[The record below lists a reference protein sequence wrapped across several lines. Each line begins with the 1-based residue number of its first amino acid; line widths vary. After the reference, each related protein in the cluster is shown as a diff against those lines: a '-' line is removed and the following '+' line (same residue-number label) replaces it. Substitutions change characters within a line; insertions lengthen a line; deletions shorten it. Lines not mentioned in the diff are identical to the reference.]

1 MLNHRRIAAL
11 TPVTWNGVRRNW
23 ATIAAVLAIA
33 LVTAPARADIAV
45 AKAFLSSVGGPA
57 AGLVKQGDVVVL
69 AITTLNDNTL
79 VSAGSL
85 TDTLPSGMVIAA
97 NPDVQFSAGCGPA
110 TATPAPGD
118 TSLTFSN
125 AEIPAAANSVTGQC
139 TAYVNVQVVG
149 PTGTAAGSIATL
161 NNTIPALAYTGTQNG
176 ISVTNQNPVTQ
187 SISVS
192 KLQNLTVAKS
202 FAPTTVPMG
211 EATTVTITVTNP
223 NASSPVGLTTIT
235 DTLPANLTA
244 ASANATVA
252 CSSGGSPT
260 SATAAT
266 GSGVTGAV
274 TFTMPAGTTITGGG
288 SCTLTWPN
296 VVADLAQTNGGVTT
310 NRILANAVGNDRNLQ
325 SGAASA
331 NLTVQPPLQVSKN
344 FVPTTAPANTP
355 FNLNLVFRNPSAS
368 ALSSISMSDSLP
380 TATSSGGGSGAMTVT
395 GAATTSGSCANFLVG
410 VVLGT
415 GDVTVTATSLG
426 AGQTCTVTVPVTAST
441 DGAYANTTSPTTYTS
456 ANPAIAGPNTVPAA
470 SANVTVYNALTMA
483 KSAQDPRNTANPAGN
498 VAPGNLLAYRLTL
511 NNYATSPQAGVDVV
525 DALPVSG
532 AAQVT
537 FKATPAP
544 VFSGCTGA
552 SVSLDGS
559 AVAHFSTIAI
569 PAAVGTSPS
578 VCTITFYTQIPA
590 NWPVG
595 TPISNTIPAG
605 NVTSGGNGILQGN
618 PPGTSSPTV
627 ARLTQTKTDAPTS
640 IFQGQTSLTTIT
652 LTNNDYTDLTA
663 ASVDDTPIYAAT
675 TANQVVLADTPSA
688 TTTCSGTPA
697 FTALPGATSFRAAGL
712 TIPQRGT
719 CKVSFYVKGV
729 VAGVYTNTVPA
740 NSVSATAPDGST
752 VVSAAPATA
761 NLTVQSAITATK
773 TFLPASVASNN
784 GNSRVTITL
793 NNVSSSQLTGVA
805 LTDPLPTG
813 MTLSAVPQASTSC
826 GGPLTLTAAPGS
838 TTATL
843 SGATLYAGAS
853 CVVQFNIQTNGQ
865 GGSPLVN
872 TIPAGGITA
881 DGGVATATAVS
892 GNLTTFSAPAINV
905 QKSFSPSSLT
915 MIGQRSLLTITLS
928 NTQGGAIPVTNLTLT
943 DTLPAGIAIVSG
955 TPAST
960 TCPGGVVT
968 TPGNAALAI
977 SGASLGAG
985 ATCTVTA
992 QTSLLGQGTAT
1003 NTIPASA
1010 VHTDQSVT
1018 NTSGFSSN
1026 LSALPSLGITKDF
1039 NPSTVPPNI
1048 PSTLTIHVLNSEAIA
1063 LTNISVHD
1071 ALPAGL
1077 TVATP
1082 SGATTTCRNGTVTT
1096 TGNVI
1101 QLTGGIISEAKAAPA
1116 ECIIQVNVVS
1126 AVAGNYD
1133 NLIHVGEASGTS
1145 STGSTATN
1153 LVDAPA
1159 TLRVQNTATLT
1170 KSFANAHV
1178 DVGQV
1183 NRLTIRITNPNAIT
1197 LNNAILTDALPAGV
1211 YVAQSP
1217 NVATTCAASPGSTVV
1232 VSPLPGPGGQAVRIT
1247 GAQIPVTGNCT
1258 FSVDVLS
1265 NQVGTF
1271 VNTIPDGA
1279 LTSDEGVTN
1288 SAPTSASFSTFS
1300 PPALAKQFTPV
1311 QISPGGTSKLR
1322 IVLGNPNPSSISL
1335 TSALTDTL
1343 PQSPGALTASI
1354 DAVTAD
1360 PLPRCLGAS
1369 ATATTITVA
1378 SGTSIPAGGCI
1389 VLANVTG
1396 ATDGTYT
1403 NVIPGSA
1410 LQTNAGPNQLPA
1422 SAQLLI
1428 SSTLVSITGY
1438 VYQDNNANGVYDSGD
1453 LPLTGQTLQLV
1464 SNDGLISLTT
1474 TTSAGGDY
1482 AFLGLPV
1489 GTYRITQPNQPAGT
1503 LNGITTAGKIG
1514 GTTVGTA
1521 SAIATTPSTIGSI
1534 SFAAAGLIGSG
1545 YNFGEVVPSSVTGL
1559 VFADAN
1565 NDGIRQSS
1573 ESVIAG
1579 TAIALSGIDDTGATV
1594 TRSLFSGSDGTYSFT
1609 GLRPG
1614 QYTLVEGTQPA
1625 GTVNGIT
1632 SAGPVY
1638 TLGGTATAPGSSP
1651 GTATAPTVLVNPP
1664 SQTSRI
1670 GSSAPAGNGAGSLT
1684 LPPNAYSPSNNFAE
1698 IPAVGSLSGSVFVD
1712 NNADGT
1718 LNGADAGVANQ
1729 PVQLTGTDL
1738 NGAAVS
1744 RSTTTAADGSYSFAG
1759 LAPGTYAVSYTPTA
1773 LAPNLVAGR
1782 AIAGTTGGTG
1792 GSTPATAASISAIPI
1807 SASSTGLNSQGN
1819 RFTLVPQKV
1828 DVVKAAGAPLQIAPK
1843 VYQIP
1848 FILTVGNQGTVPVS
1862 NVQAADNLL
1871 PTAPTGSAISIR
1883 PGSFAANL
1891 TGSAVQCAG
1900 PATAYDGAAHA
1911 ALLAGNFSLAP
1922 GEKCVV
1928 GFVMVVDFAANPVP
1942 AILYNS
1948 AYASTNSGA
1957 NAGPTFD
1964 AGGHKTGDAPNTLAT
1979 DISVNSSVAPGA
1991 AGQVPAAAPTLPGVA
2006 NGDAPAGVPT
2016 PVSLTGVLIDVIK
2029 NVGTPVQVAPA
2040 VAGHV
2045 RFEVPYSITVAASQ
2059 QAATNVQVVDSLA
2072 SAYTTGNPSISI
2084 KAGTF
2089 AVPSGAPNAGV
2100 CAGPGTSFDG
2110 VAAIALLAGNFT
2122 LPQGGQCT
2130 VRFTA
2135 VIDYPSL
2142 SVVPAT
2148 ANENLAF
2155 AVAGLNA
2162 NATGGTVSG
2171 TGNGATFTPAA
2182 GSAFIAL
2189 DTSSGN
2195 RAAMGGTAQ
2204 GATVYSTSG
2213 GQSGVTGPVTV
2224 PTPTIGTQQLP
2235 SAPNGD
2241 NSGSPTTQAVLTGER
2256 ISVIKAV
2263 GVLRQLSA
2271 TTYQVPYT
2279 IVVKNTSGVPV
2290 TNVQVMDNLLRT
2302 FNGSG
2307 AAGITVVVSNY
2318 TATPAFDGPAAAPPA
2333 CTAAAYDG
2341 VTQQALLTGSDT
2353 LLPGQKCVLAFI
2365 ATVSWTAQ
2373 PVPVTAQLN
2382 QAVAAAGTSPQAP
2395 GGGNLP
2401 VVPTNPA
2408 LPPTFPASTL
2418 TSTASTN
2425 AVPSTAA
2432 GPGVPPTL
2440 ASLPAV
2446 NPSDAPSPTPA
2457 LIAPAFI
2464 DVVKGV
2470 VGTPAVVDA
2479 ATFDVSYALT
2489 VKNTGPSAIYNAQL
2503 NDSLRATYAT
2513 PLARQPTLTN
2523 GTTGTLPI
2531 AVRLA
2536 GGHCATASA
2545 FDGIGAT
2552 SLLAGTDTLQA
2563 GEACTLTF
2571 TVRVHYAQVS
2581 DVPNGTAQLNSAYA
2595 SSTVAGSG
2603 ANPGYTFPGG
2613 GGGPVPP
2620 GGVIA
2625 TDTSSNG
2632 TKPPATPNGDV
2643 PSPTPVLLSS
2653 GPDLVLRKSHSAP
2666 FFTESNVGA
2675 YTLVVSNRGYL
2686 PTVGTY
2692 TVVDTLPTGM
2702 TVAAI
2707 PTGSG
2712 WNCAATVIGSTTA
2725 TCTSS
2730 TVIAGGAGTPVENP
2744 AAITLTV
2751 NVKRGACAHPNSS
2764 GQCAGSTA
2772 LVNHAAVSG
2781 GGEQNIPYFTGNNT
2795 ADDPTSVQQAGA
2807 ISGQVWTDLA
2817 HDRQPSGNPG
2827 VPGMAVEV
2835 LDSAGN
2841 LVASTTTDAAGH
2853 YLIGGLAPGP
2863 GYQVRFK
2870 DPASG
2875 AYFGRPVSR
2884 DPNGGNDPTAAQGSG
2899 VVASGSIQ
2907 NITVPG
2913 GNGVLTNQS
2922 LPLDPG
2928 GIVYDSVTR
2937 RPVPGAV
2944 VTLLDP
2950 TGHAVPAACL
2960 VGGVS
2965 QVTTKVTGSPL
2976 DGSYSFLLL
2985 HPVPAGC
2992 PGAGHYQIRVTPPAQ
3007 YVASRTLPPA
3017 AATLTPPLGCVNGG
3031 AGNLCVV
3038 QAQAGPPTGPQ
3049 PTTYYLSLALDPATP
3064 GPNVVGNNV
3073 PLDPAVLPA
3082 LTLVKSGDRTEAEL
3096 GSTVRYSLTISR
3108 TDTAGGVL
3116 STLTVVDTLPQGF
3129 RFVPG
3134 TAALDGKGTADPAGA
3149 PGPRL
3154 SFALRPA
3161 AGLAAGGR
3169 LVLTYRVRLGVG
3181 SQQGTG
3187 VNSAQAMLS
3196 PKVSCRTQPTACSN
3210 VGHFR
3215 VKVSAGV
3222 FATEAC
3228 ITGKVYVDCNH
3239 NHIEDPEEIGIPGVR
3254 IYLENGQYFITDVE
3268 GKYSYCGLA
3277 PLTHVAVIDPLTLP
3291 RGSRLMETSNRN
3303 AGDPTSL
3310 FLDLRSGSLDR
3321 ADFIEGSCSN
3331 SVLEQVKARRA
3342 AGAVNVNENERI
3354 GRAPLKYDGK
3364 GAAYPQEGTDSA
3376 NQAIVKTREKAPV
3389 PVLTPVPATA
3399 VDGDDRTVTPT
3410 TVPAATEVPQ

>member
-1 MLNHRRIAAL
+1 MLKYRPTDLSSRLRRTVARCL
-11 TPVTWNGVRRNW
+11 GRRF
-23 ATIAAVLAIA
+23 AAVLAIF
-33 LVTAPARADIAV
+33 LVAGPARADIAI
-45 AKAFLSSVGGPA
+45 AKAFLSSIGGPA

-79 VSAGSL
+79 VTAGSL
-85 TDTLPSGMVIAA
+85 TDSLPAGMVIAA
-97 NPDVQFSAGCGPA
+97 NPAVQFSAGCGPA
-110 TATPAPGD
+110 TASPAPGD
-118 TSLTFSN
+118 TSFTFTN

-139 TAYVNVQVVG
+139 IAYVNVQAIG

-161 NNTIPALAYTGTQNG
+161 NNTIPAFAYTGTQNG
-176 ISVTNQNPVTQ
+176 VAVTNQNPVTQ

-192 KLQNLTVAKS
+192 KLQNLTVAKT
-202 FAPTTVPMG
+202 FAPATVPMG

-223 NASSPVGLTTIT
+223 NASSPVGLSTIT

-244 ASANATVA
+244 QSANATVV
-252 CSSGGSPT
+252 CSAGGSPA

-274 TFTMPAGTTITGGG
+274 SFAMPAGTTIAGGG
-288 SCTLTWPN
+288 TCTLTWPN
-296 VVADLAQTNGGVTT
+296 VVPNLAQTNGGATT
-310 NRILANAVGNDRNLQ
+310 NRVLANAIVNDRGLQ
-325 SGAASA
+325 SAAASA

-355 FNLNLVFRNPSAS
+355 FNLNLVFSNPSAS
-368 ALSSISMSDSLP
+368 ALSSISLSDALP
-380 TATSSGGGSGAMTVT
+380 TATSSAGGSGAMTVA
-395 GAATTSGSCANFLVG
+395 GAPTTSGSCANFLAG

-415 GDVTVTATSLG
+415 GNVTVTATSLG
-426 AGQTCTVTVPVTAST
+426 AGQTCTVTIPVTAST

-470 SANVTVYNALTMA
+470 SANVTVYNALTMS
-483 KSAQDPRNTANPAGN
+483 KSARDPRNPANPAGN

-511 NNYATSPQAGVDVV
+511 NNYSTSAQAGVDVL
-525 DALPVSG
+525 DPLPVSG

-544 VFSGCTGA
+544 VFSGCSGTTASIDGA
-552 SVSLDGS
+552 
-559 AVAHFSTIAI
+559 AVAHFSGIAI
-569 PAAVGTSPS
+569 PPAAGTSPS
-578 VCTITFYTQIPA
+578 VCTITFYTQVPA

-627 ARLTQTKTDAPTS
+627 ARLTQSKTAAPTS

-663 ASVDDTPIYAAT
+663 ASVNDTPLYAAT
-675 TANQVVLADTPSA
+675 GANQVVLADTPSA
-688 TTTCSGTPA
+688 TTTCAGSPA
-697 FTALPGATSFRAAGL
+697 FTAVPGTTSFRASGL
-712 TIPQRGT
+712 TVPQRGA

-740 NSVSATAPDGST
+740 ASVSATAADAST
-752 VVSAAPATA
+752 VTAAAPATA
-761 NLTVQSAITATK
+761 SLTVQSAITASK
-773 TFLPASVASNN
+773 AFSPASVASNN
-784 GNSRVTITL
+784 GSSRVTITL
-793 NNVSSSQLTGVA
+793 TNVSSSQLTGVA

-813 MTLSAVPQASTSC
+813 MALSAVPQASTSC
-826 GGPLTLTAAPGS
+826 GGPLTLTAAPG
-838 TTATL
+838 TATVSL

-853 CVVQFNIQTNGQ
+853 CVVQFNVLTNGL
-865 GGSPLVN
+865 GSSPLVN
-872 TIPAGGITA
+872 TLPAGGITA
-881 DGGVATATAVS
+881 DGGIATATPVS
-892 GNLTTFSAPAINV
+892 GTLTTFLAPSINV
-905 QKSFSPSSLT
+905 QKSFSPASLT

-928 NTQGGAIPVTNLTLT
+928 NTQGGAIPVTNLSLT
-943 DTLPAGIAIVSG
+943 DTLPAGIVIVGG

-960 TCPGGVVT
+960 TCAGGVVT
-968 TPGNAALAI
+968 TPGNAALAV

-992 QTSLLGQGTAT
+992 QTSLLGQGTST
-1003 NTIPASA
+1003 NTIPANS

-1018 NTSGFSSN
+1018 NSSGFSSN

-1077 TVATP
+1077 VVATP

-1101 QLTGGIISEAKAAPA
+1101 QLTGGTISEAKAAPA
-1116 ECIIQVNVVS
+1116 ECIIQVNVVA

-1133 NLIHVGEASGTS
+1133 NLIHVGDASGTS

-1159 TLRVQNTATLT
+1159 TLRVQNFATLS

-1183 NRLTIRITNPNAIT
+1183 NRLTVRIANPNAIT
-1197 LNNAILTDALPAGV
+1197 LNNAVLTDTLPAGV
-1211 YVAQSP
+1211 YIAQTP

-1247 GAQIPVTGNCT
+1247 GAQVPVTGSCT
-1258 FSVDVLS
+1258 FAVDVLS

-1279 LTSDEGVTN
+1279 LATDEGVTN
-1288 SAPTSASFSTFS
+1288 SAPASASFSTFS
-1300 PPALAKQFTPV
+1300 PPTLAKQFTPV
-1311 QISPGGTSKLR
+1311 QIAPAGSSKLR
-1322 IVLGNPNPSSISL
+1322 ILLGNPNPSAIAL

-1354 DAVTAD
+1354 DAASAD
-1360 PLPRCLGAS
+1360 PLPRCAGAS

-1378 SGTSIPAGGCI
+1378 SGTSVPAGGCVVI
-1389 VLANVTG
+1389 ANVTG
-1396 ATDGTYT
+1396 GTNGTYT

-1422 SAQLLI
+1422 TAQLLI

-1438 VYQDNNANGVYDSGD
+1438 VYQDNNANGAYDGGD
-1453 LPLTGQTLQLV
+1453 LPLPGQTLQLV
-1464 SNDGLISLTT
+1464 SSDGLISLTT
-1474 TTSAGGDY
+1474 TTSPGGDY

-1489 GTYRITQPNQPAGT
+1489 GTYRITQPSQPTGT
-1503 LNGITTAGKIG
+1503 LNGITTAGRIA

-1521 SAIATTPSTIGSI
+1521 SAVATTPSTIGSI
-1534 SFAAAGLIGSG
+1534 TFAAGGLIGAG
-1545 YNFGEVVPSSVTGL
+1545 YNFGEVVPSSVSGL

-1573 ESVIAG
+1573 ESAIAG
-1579 TAIALSGIDDTGATV
+1579 TAIALNGIDDTGATV
-1594 TRSLFSGSDGTYSFT
+1594 TRSAFSAADGTYSFS

-1614 QYTLVEGTQPA
+1614 QYTLIEGTQPA
-1625 GTVNGIT
+1625 GTVNGVT
-1632 SAGPVY
+1632 SAGHVS
-1638 TLGGTATAPGSSP
+1638 TLGGTTTAPGSSP

-1664 SQTSRI
+1664 GQTSRI

-1684 LPPNAYSPSNNFAE
+1684 LPPNAYSPNNNFAE
-1698 IPAVGSLSGSVFVD
+1698 IPAVGSLSGTVFVD

-1718 LNGADAGVANQ
+1718 LNGTDAGVGSQ

-1738 NGAAVS
+1738 NGKAVS
-1744 RSTTTAADGSYSFAG
+1744 RSTVTAADGSYSFAG

-1773 LAPNLVAGR
+1773 IAPNLVAGR

-1792 GSTPATAASISAIPI
+1792 GSTPATALSIAAIPI
-1807 SASSTGLNSQGN
+1807 SASATGLNSQGN
-1819 RFTLVPQKV
+1819 RFTLVPQKI
-1828 DVVKAAGAPLQIAPK
+1828 DVVKAAGAPLQVAPR
-1843 VYQIP
+1843 VFQIP
-1848 FILTVGNQGTVPVS
+1848 FILTVGNQGTVPVT

-1871 PTAPTGSAISIR
+1871 PTAPSGSTITIR

-1891 TGSAVQCAG
+1891 GGSAAQCAG
-1900 PATAYDGAAHA
+1900 PATAYDGIGHP
-1911 ALLAGNFSLAP
+1911 ALLAGNFPLAP
-1922 GEKCVV
+1922 GEKCVI

-1942 AILYNS
+1942 AIVYNS
-1948 AYASTNSGA
+1948 AYASTGSGA
-1957 NAGPTFD
+1957 NPGPSFD
-1964 AGGHKTGDAPNTLAT
+1964 AAGHKTGDAPNTLAT
-1979 DISVNSSVAPGA
+1979 DISVNSAVAPGA
-1991 AGQVPAAAPTLPGVA
+1991 AGQVPAAAPALPGVA

-2029 NVGTPVQVAPA
+2029 NAGTPIQVPAA

-2045 RFEVPYSITVAASQ
+2045 RFEIPYAVTVVAAR
-2059 QAATNVQVVDSLA
+2059 QAATNVQMVDSLA
-2072 SAYTTGNPSISI
+2072 AAYTAGSPAVSV
-2084 KAGTF
+2084 KAGSF
-2089 AVPSGAPNAGV
+2089 AVPTGAPNAGV
-2100 CAGPGTSFDG
+2100 CAGPAATFDG
-2110 VAAIALLAGNFT
+2110 VAAIALLAGNFA
-2122 LPQGGQCT
+2122 LPQGSQCT
-2130 VRFTA
+2130 ARFTA
-2135 VIDYPSL
+2135 VVDYPNL
-2142 SVVPAT
+2142 AAVPAL
-2148 ANENLAF
+2148 ASENLAF
-2155 AVAGLNA
+2155 AVAGLSA
-2162 NATGGTVSG
+2162 NPTGGTVSG
-2171 TGNGATFTPAA
+2171 AGSGASFTPAA
-2182 GSAFIAL
+2182 GSAFVAL

-2195 RAAMGGTAQ
+2195 RAVMGGTAQ
-2204 GATVYSTSG
+2204 GATVYATTG

-2224 PTPTIGTQQLP
+2224 PTPTTGTQQLP
-2235 SAPNGD
+2235 ATPNGD
-2241 NSGSPTTQAVLTGER
+2241 NSGSPTTQVVLAAQRLG
-2256 ISVIKAV
+2256 VIKAV
-2263 GVLRQLSA
+2263 GVLRQMSA

-2279 IVVKNTSGVPV
+2279 LVVKNTAAVPA
-2290 TNVQVMDNLLRT
+2290 TNVQVVDNLLRT

-2307 AAGITVVVSNY
+2307 AAGITVAVSNY
-2318 TATPAFDGPAAAPPA
+2318 TATPAFDAPASGPPT

-2341 VTQQALLTGSDT
+2341 VTGQALLGGSDT
-2353 LLPGQKCVLAFI
+2353 LLPGQKCVLSFI

-2382 QAVAAAGTSPQAP
+2382 QAVAAAGASPQPP
-2395 GGGNLP
+2395 GSGNLP
-2401 VVPTNPA
+2401 VVPSNPA
-2408 LPPTFPASTL
+2408 LPPTFPASTVA
-2418 TSTASTN
+2418 SAASTN
-2425 AVPSTAA
+2425 AVPATAA

-2440 ASLPAV
+2440 ASLPPI
-2446 NPSDAPSPTPA
+2446 NPNDAPSPTPA

-2464 DVVKGV
+2464 DVVKSV

-2479 ATFDVSYALT
+2479 ATFDVTYALT
-2489 VKNTGPSAIYNAQL
+2489 VRNTGPSTIYNVQL
-2503 NDSLRATYAT
+2503 NDPLRTTFAT
-2513 PLARQPTLTN
+2513 PAARQPTLGN
-2523 GTTGTLPI
+2523 GTTGGLPI
-2531 AVRLA
+2531 VVRLA
-2536 GGHCATASA
+2536 AGHCTVASA
-2545 FDGIGAT
+2545 FDG
-2552 SLLAGTDTLQA
+2552 AGSTGVLTGSDTLQA
-2563 GEACTLTF
+2563 GETCTLTF
-2571 TVRVHYAQVS
+2571 AVRVHYAQVS

-2603 ANPGYTFPGG
+2603 VNPGYTFPGG

-2620 GGVIA
+2620 AGAIA
-2625 TDTSSNG
+2625 TDVSSNA
-2632 TKPPATPNGDV
+2632 TKPPATPNGDA

-2653 GPDLVLRKSHSAP
+2653 GPDLVLRKSHSAA
-2666 FFTESNVGA
+2666 FFTESNVGT
-2675 YTLVVSNRGYL
+2675 YTLVASNRGYL
-2686 PTVGTY
+2686 PTVGAY
-2692 TVVDTLPTGM
+2692 TVVDTLPAGM
-2702 TVAAI
+2702 TVAAV

-2712 WNCAATVIGSTTA
+2712 WNCAATVVGSATA
-2725 TCTSS
+2725 TCTSTS
-2730 TVIAGGAGTPVENP
+2730 TIAGGAGKPVDNP
-2744 AAITLTV
+2744 AAITLSV
-2751 NVKRGACAHPNSS
+2751 NVKRGACARPNSA
-2764 GQCAGSTA
+2764 GQCTGSTA
-2772 LVNHAAVSG
+2772 LINHAAVSG

-2807 ISGQVWTDLA
+2807 ISGQVWTDLS
-2817 HDRQPSGNPG
+2817 HDRQPNGNPG
-2827 VPGMAVEV
+2827 VAGMVVEV

-2841 LVASTTTDAAGH
+2841 PVASATTDAGGH
-2853 YLIGGLAPGP
+2853 YQIGGLAPGP

-2899 VVASGSIQ
+2899 VVANGMIQ
-2907 NITVPG
+2907 NVTVPG

-2937 RPVPGAV
+2937 RPVPGAIV
-2944 VTLLDP
+2944 SLLDP
-2950 TGHAVPAACL
+2950 TGRVVPAECV
-2960 VGGVS
+2960 VGGIN

-2985 HPVPAGC
+2985 HPVPGGC
-2992 PGAGHYQIRVTPPAQ
+2992 PGAGHYRIRVTPPAK
-3007 YVASRTLPPA
+3007 YIASRTLPPV

-3031 AGNLCVV
+3031 AANLCVV
-3038 QAQAGPPTGPQ
+3038 QAQAGPPAGAQ
-3049 PTTYYLSLALDPATP
+3049 PTTYYLSLALDPASP

-3096 GSTVRYSLTISR
+3096 GATVRYSLTVSR
-3108 TDTAGGVL
+3108 TDTGGGVL
-3116 STLTVVDTLPQGF
+3116 NTLTVVDTLPQGF
-3129 RFVPG
+3129 RYVPG
-3134 TAALDGKGTADPAGA
+3134 TAALDGKAVTDPAGA

-3154 SFALRPA
+3154 GFALRPA

-3187 VNSAQAMLS
+3187 INSAQAMLG
-3196 PKVSCRTQPTACSN
+3196 PQISCTGQPAACSN
-3210 VGHFR
+3210 VGQFR

-3222 FATEAC
+3222 FATDAC

-3239 NHIEDPEEIGIPGVR
+3239 NHVQDAEETGIPGVR

-3268 GKYSYCGLA
+3268 GKYSYCGLS

-3291 RGSRLMETSNRN
+3291 KGSRLMETSNRN

-3342 AGAVNVNENERI
+3342 AGAVTVNENERT
-3354 GRAPLKYDGK
+3354 GRSGLHYDGK
-3364 GAAYPQEGTDSA
+3364 GVAYPAEGTDSA
-3376 NQAIVKTREKAPV
+3376 NQPVVRTREKAPV
-3389 PVLTPVPATA
+3389 PALTPAPAKA
-3399 VDGDDRTVTPT
+3399 VDGNDRTVLPT
-3410 TVPAATEVPQ
+3410 TAPAAPEVPQ